1 MQASVGWAYGW
12 VTRAVTWA
20 GATRK
25 GKESWQGFP
34 KSWRGPPAW
43 QGKKHA

>member
-1 MQASVGWAYGW
+1 MGRAHGWT
-12 VTRAVTWA
+12 TRAFTWA
-20 GATRK
+20 GAAWK

-34 KSWRGPPAW
+34 KPQRGPLAR